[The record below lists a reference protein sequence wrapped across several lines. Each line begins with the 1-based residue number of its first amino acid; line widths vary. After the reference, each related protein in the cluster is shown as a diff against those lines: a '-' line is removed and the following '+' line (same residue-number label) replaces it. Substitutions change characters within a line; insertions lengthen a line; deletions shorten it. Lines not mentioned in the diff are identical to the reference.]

1 MLVVKTKEQST
12 GNGSLITGLTIGD
25 CIFTVS
31 KEEWK
36 SFEDHITEAKAYL
49 YGSDNAVEIDLE
61 ELYRTATI
69 IENPDNSVVNF
80 LLGHGC
86 DDALVYL
93 RETIN
98 NMKRKSKYAEKIDA
112 IVFFQEQICSK
123 YPEQS
128 LILCK
133 KDGLTDEPR
142 NYQFL
147 FNPFDDFNR
156 GGRSFRINGDKYWNI
171 NWNEETK
178 KEFIRNNLYEL
189 QFLEDIDEIWCRFIV
204 GPNMFKF
211 TLVEMRDFPIIS
223 IKLLNSQYP
232 PKLVGNFGF
241 GVIIESLVSP
251 KSNLE
256 EFFRDL
262 RVLYTGETM
271 EKVSLQIKKCL
282 EKEKACFYILENQIR
297 KEDGSF
303 EIIGEDENTFYS
315 ICESF
320 KVVFEHEFGA
330 EDPDDL
336 FVFTEWNDLKTLPDP
351 DWGLCVNP
359 EIIPKMLEKKKDMYM
374 ILVLMYIKD
383 R

>member
-25 CIFTVS
+25 CIFTIS
-31 KEEWK
+31 EEEWK

-128 LILCK
+128 LILCEK
-133 KDGLTDEPR
+133 NGLTDEPR

-147 FNPFDDFNR
+147 FDSCHRGFRFGNR
-156 GGRSFRINGDKYWNI
+156 EPWNI

-204 GPNMFKF
+204 GPNMFKIK
-211 TLVEMRDFPIIS
+211 LIEVKEYDGIVS
-223 IKLLNSQYP
+223 IQLLNSPYS
-232 PKLVGNFGF
+232 PKLASSRYNGIGGLILARNQ
-241 GVIIESLVSP
+241 
-251 KSNLE
+251 NLE

-282 EKEKACFYILENQIR
+282 EKEKACFYILENQIQ

-303 EIIGEDENTFYS
+303 EIIGEDENTFHS